1 MSIKSTIFKWLTG
14 VSIES
19 LKSTDDNLPRMVHNT
34 YSSLYDNYLFD
45 FRQTYTGGIVQNTGT
60 LEYFDGEEEPPV
72 QKINIK
78 PIDVL
83 SELETVPTP
92 FNLEMLGEKISVL
105 KDKIEIIKQEYTKR
119 EVEALIER
127 LENRKKYLEH
137 KTFFDNFQNTTDK
150 NIDELLKKYN
160 LVLNTSDIFIPE
172 FPTEAISVMKEYTE
186 IMKKVCEKK
195 PIFYVIASADM
206 FNKTYEKRD
215 PILLVQSPFGFYWQ
229 ILGAWDKEMLI
240 LNEL

>member
-1 MSIKSTIFKWLTG
+1 MSLKSKIFKWLTG
-14 VSIES
+14 MSIES
-19 LKSTDDNLPRMVHNT
+19 LKTNNNLPIIYN
-34 YSSLYDNYLFD
+34 SNSELYDNYLFD
-45 FRQTYTGGIVQNTGT
+45 FRTNYSGGIINPQNGPSD
-60 LEYFDGEEEPPV
+60 ESHEPK

-92 FNLEMLGEKISVL
+92 FNLEMLDEKISVL
-105 KDKIEIIKQEYTKR
+105 KDKIEVIKQEYTKR
-119 EVEALIER
+119 EVNALLER
-127 LENRKKYLEH
+127 LENRKKYSEH
-137 KTFFDNFQNTTDK
+137 KTFFDNYQNTTDK
-150 NIDELLKKYN
+150 NIDKLLEKYN

-172 FPTEAISVMKEYTE
+172 FPTEAITIMKEYTE
-186 IMKKVCEKK
+186 IVGKISGKK
-195 PIFYVIASADM
+195 PVFYVIAPADM
-206 FNKTYEKRD
+206 FVKTYEKRD